1 MNMHLHTCC
10 RNRNGASPL
19 LHPEKASI
27 LFQLAKAG
35 KFSERHFSDHNMA
48 AENRMNL
55 CAVQQRD
62 PYITQILDT
71 ASQVALY
78 SFNSTKTAWV

>member
-1 MNMHLHTCC
+1 
-10 RNRNGASPL
+10 
-19 LHPEKASI
+19 
-27 LFQLAKAG
+27 
-35 KFSERHFSDHNMA
+35 MA

-62 PYITQILDT
+62 PYITGIIDT

-78 SFNSTKTAWV
+78 SFNSKGNEWVR